1 MGNVFSLSITFFKII
16 VSCRIDYHLFG
27 NGAKSNQQRGKLIIL
42 ETRAMVSF

>member
-16 VSCRIDYHLFG
+16 VSCRLFG

>member
-16 VSCRIDYHLFG
+16 VSCRPLG
-27 NGAKSNQQRGKLIIL
+27 NGTKSNQQRGKLIIL

>member
-16 VSCRIDYHLFG
+16 VSCRIDYRFFS
-27 NGAKSNQQRGKLIIL
+27 NATKSNQQRGKLIIL